1 MASNWAIEGAI
12 NAAMTKL
19 GYCSIKEKQKEA
31 IVDFMNGN
39 DCFVSLPTGYGK
51 SLCYGILPYVF
62 DALRGKEGS
71 IVLCVSPL
79 VSLMIDQRDKFN
91 HMGLSAE
98 YIGELHEPMIL
109 ANVKEGKY
117 QLLFVSPE
125 SLMRNSLW
133 REVLSSK
140 LYKQSLVAFVV
151 DEAHCIKYW

>member
-1 MASNWAIEGAI
+1 MSSNLAIEGAI

-39 DCFVSLPTGYGK
+39 DCFVILPSGYGK

-71 IVLCVSPL
+71 IVLCVSTF
-79 VSLMIDQRDKFN
+79 VSLMIDQRDKFS

-98 YIGELHEPMIL
+98 L
-109 ANVKEGKY
+109 
-117 QLLFVSPE
+117 
-125 SLMRNSLW
+125 
-133 REVLSSK
+133 
-140 LYKQSLVAFVV
+140 
-151 DEAHCIKYW
+151 